1 MRNRPLRL
9 LLAALAAACLT
20 ALVAVPLAGAATAKK
35 PTTYFFGGTASVQF
49 DPAVLAPLGVAVV
62 PGAGAAV
69 TAQGVRVK
77 VTEGSGSTRYPLKGQ
92 IRTVKGLTLTQGTT
106 RISLNWFN
114 IGLGA
119 GRPMSALVGVNTN
132 WGPRATLFATKIS
145 ASSVVAIPG
154 RFQINGAQVVLTA
167 VGATLLNQ
175 VFGAGA
181 APFAPGQRVGT
192 LQVRTRTFVA

>member
-1 MRNRPLRL
+1 MSNRPLRL
-9 LLAALAAACLT
+9 LVAAAVAACMMALAAA
-20 ALVAVPLAGAATAKK
+20 PFAGAAAKK
-35 PTTYFFGGTASVQF
+35 PTTTYFFGGTATVLF
-49 DPAVLAPLGVAVV
+49 DPAVLAPLGIAVA
-62 PGAGAAV
+62 PGAGAV
-69 TAQGVRVK
+69 STAQGVRVK

-132 WGPRATLFATKIS
+132 WGARATLFATKIS
-145 ASSVVAIPG
+145 KSSVVAIPG
-154 RFQINGAQVVLTA
+154 RFQLNGAQVVLTP